1 MFVGGWG
8 GGGAERGG
16 GRAFI
21 NCYFATKH
29 NLPYLTMTNILLG
42 PLHLDS
48 VLRSV
53 NTRHRVVMHRRTVS
67 LRWFK

>member
-1 MFVGGWG
+1 MFGGRG
-8 GGGAERGG
+8 RGG
-16 GRAFI
+16 GRGQSFI
-21 NCYFATKH
+21 NCYFATEH

-53 NTRHRVVMHRRTVS
+53 NTRHTVVMHRRTVS